1 MSVTHAIFPPIRLSA
16 AFLDEIVKRSQLRP
30 IEVDFHIDRNPTVVP
45 ASRVIEMEVCDTNF
59 DNTGKHF
66 FLIPA
71 FGQTIRGAK
80 VQRAVPVATAQGGGR
95 DGSETR
101 GR

>member
-1 MSVTHAIFPPIRLSA
+1 
-16 AFLDEIVKRSQLRP
+16 
-30 IEVDFHIDRNPTVVP
+30 
-45 ASRVIEMEVCDTNF
+45 MEVCDTNF